1 MFDISKTG
9 YKKFD
14 KKSIVSEKAGLCFC
28 QIYDKVTVIRKSG
41 ILSMDK
47 RLLRQKVERFF
58 TTKS

>member
-1 MFDISKTG
+1 MFNISKTG

-28 QIYDKVTVIRKSG
+28 QIYDKVTVITKSG

-47 RLLRQKVERFF
+47 RLLRQKVERSF

>member
-1 MFDISKTG
+1 MFNISKTG

-47 RLLRQKVERFF
+47 RLYRHKDI
-58 TTKS
+58 